1 MLKVIFYLKAGK
13 FNKSG
18 ESPIYARIS
27 YKKQSITMASGK
39 SILKERWQFTDNL
52 RSVLKLEKE
61 KVIKNALDLF
71 LIGMEKKFN
80 ELLKIDQDFSLQL
93 LKDEFKG
100 ETVVKENCVS
110 LIEIMN
116 KHNEFFKK
124 KVNAGERSKASYQK
138 YERAK
143 DLLITFMT
151 KQYGIQDI
159 PLFEVNS
166 AYVYNLES
174 FLKYDSRFKG
184 KTGIKNN
191 SVVKY
196 MRMYKTACKYSIRM
210 GIIEKDPFNLY
221 DGKLHVT
228 DAVFLTQEELNL
240 IESKKF
246 SAQRL
251 EKVKDVFLFSCYTG
265 YAPVDAANLTSNNIS
280 SDGKDNLWIMTNRA
294 KTTIR
299 ANVPILPPTLAI
311 ISTSKIPMYK
321 IDEEIEIKNFIEV
334 PDDAVVAAKEN
345 LIKNYLEKLIL
356 DKNTF
361 TSNKE
366 TFFHLLRK
374 YLETDKAAIEEIVF
388 NSNITRNFHSYL
400 AHNSD
405 ISLTP
410 LSLSIE
416 ETLRSRTEEQR
427 KKLKEFSYKF
437 HNSIDRIKEM
447 NDIPAYKRMG
457 IELDEIKPSD
467 YPVAQVIISVDP
479 RELNELS
486 IIQPLE
492 KPVNKP
498 LVKK

>member
-27 YKKQSITMASGK
+27 YKKQSITMAAGK

-71 LIGMEKKFN
+71 LLGMEKKFN

-100 ETVVKENCVS
+100 ETAVKEDCVS

-116 KHNEFFKK
+116 RHNEFFKR
-124 KVNAGERSKASYQK
+124 KVDAGERSKASYQK

-159 PLFEVNS
+159 SLPEVNS
-166 AYVYNLES
+166 AYVYNLEA
-174 FLKYDSRFKG
+174 FLKYDSSFKG
-184 KTGIKNN
+184 KTGIQNN

-210 GIIEKDPFNLY
+210 GIIDKDPFNVY

-240 IESKKF
+240 IENKKF
-246 SAQRL
+246 SVKRL

-280 SDGKDNLWIMTNRA
+280 SDGNDNLWIMTNRA
-294 KTTIR
+294 KTAIR

-311 ISTSKIPMYK
+311 INKYRNMQIGLIPNLSNQKMNAYLK
-321 IDEEIEIKNFIEV
+321 EIADLCGIDKHLTWYVARHTFATTVTLGNGIRIENVSAMMGHTNIKQTQHY
-334 PDDAVVAAKEN
+334 AKV
-345 LIKNYLEKLIL
+345 L
-356 DKNTF
+356 DM
-361 TSNKE
+361 
-366 TFFHLLRK
+366 
-374 YLETDKAAIEEIVF
+374 
-388 NSNITRNFHSYL
+388 NIMEDMS
-400 AHNSD
+400 
-405 ISLTP
+405 
-410 LSLSIE
+410 
-416 ETLRSRTEEQR
+416 
-427 KKLKEFSYKF
+427 KLKQKYT
-437 HNSIDRIKEM
+437 
-447 NDIPAYKRMG
+447 
-457 IELDEIKPSD
+457 
-467 YPVAQVIISVDP
+467 
-479 RELNELS
+479 
-486 IIQPLE
+486 
-492 KPVNKP
+492 
-498 LVKK
+498 

>member
-311 ISTSKIPMYK
+311 INKYRNMQIGLIPKLSNQKMNAYLK
-321 IDEEIEIKNFIEV
+321 EIADLCGIDKHLTWYVARHTFATTVTLGNGVRIENVSAMMGHTNIKQTQHY
-334 PDDAVVAAKEN
+334 AKV
-345 LIKNYLEKLIL
+345 L
-356 DKNTF
+356 D
-361 TSNKE
+361 
-366 TFFHLLRK
+366 
-374 YLETDKAAIEEIVF
+374 I
-388 NSNITRNFHSYL
+388 NIMEDMS
-400 AHNSD
+400 
-405 ISLTP
+405 
-410 LSLSIE
+410 
-416 ETLRSRTEEQR
+416 
-427 KKLKEFSYKF
+427 KLKQKYT
-437 HNSIDRIKEM
+437 
-447 NDIPAYKRMG
+447 
-457 IELDEIKPSD
+457 
-467 YPVAQVIISVDP
+467 
-479 RELNELS
+479 
-486 IIQPLE
+486 
-492 KPVNKP
+492 
-498 LVKK
+498 

>member
-27 YKKQSITMASGK
+27 YKKQSITMAAGK

-71 LIGMEKKFN
+71 LLGMEKKFN

-100 ETVVKENCVS
+100 ETAVKEDSVS
-110 LIEIMN
+110 IIEIMN
-116 KHNEFFKK
+116 RHNEFFKR
-124 KVNAGERSKASYQK
+124 KVDAGERSKASYQK

-159 PLFEVNS
+159 SLPEVNS
-166 AYVYNLES
+166 AYVYNLEA
-174 FLKYDSRFKG
+174 FLKYDSSFKG
-184 KTGIKNN
+184 KTGIQNN

-210 GIIEKDPFNLY
+210 GIIDKDPFNVY

-228 DAVFLTQEELNL
+228 DAIFLTQYELNL
-240 IESKKF
+240 IENKKF
-246 SAQRL
+246 SVKRL

-280 SDGKDNLWIMTNRA
+280 SDGNDNLWIMTNRA
-294 KTTIR
+294 KTAIR

-311 ISTSKIPMYK
+311 INKYRNMQIGLIPKLSNQKMNAYLK
-321 IDEEIEIKNFIEV
+321 EIADLCGIDKHLTWYVARHTFATTVTLGNGIRIENVSAMMGHTNIKQTQHY
-334 PDDAVVAAKEN
+334 AKV
-345 LIKNYLEKLIL
+345 L
-356 DKNTF
+356 DM
-361 TSNKE
+361 
-366 TFFHLLRK
+366 
-374 YLETDKAAIEEIVF
+374 
-388 NSNITRNFHSYL
+388 NIMEDMS
-400 AHNSD
+400 
-405 ISLTP
+405 
-410 LSLSIE
+410 
-416 ETLRSRTEEQR
+416 
-427 KKLKEFSYKF
+427 KLKQKYT
-437 HNSIDRIKEM
+437 
-447 NDIPAYKRMG
+447 
-457 IELDEIKPSD
+457 
-467 YPVAQVIISVDP
+467 
-479 RELNELS
+479 
-486 IIQPLE
+486 
-492 KPVNKP
+492 
-498 LVKK
+498 

>member
-27 YKKQSITMASGK
+27 FKKQSITMAAGK

-71 LIGMEKKFN
+71 LLGMEKKFN

-100 ETVVKENCVS
+100 ETSVKEDCVS
-110 LIEIMN
+110 LIEIIN
-116 KHNEFFKK
+116 RHNAFFKR
-124 KVNAGERSKASYQK
+124 KVDAGERSKASYQK

-143 DLLITFMT
+143 DLLVTFMT

-159 PLFEVNS
+159 SLHEVNS

-174 FLKYDSRFKG
+174 FLKYDSSFKG
-184 KTGIKNN
+184 KTGIQNN

-210 GIIEKDPFNLY
+210 GIIDKDPFNVY

-228 DAVFLTQEELNL
+228 DAIFLTQEELNL
-240 IESKKF
+240 IENKKF
-246 SAQRL
+246 SVKRL

-280 SDGKDNLWIMTNRA
+280 SDGNDNLWIMTNRA
-294 KTTIR
+294 KTAIK

-311 ISTSKIPMYK
+311 INKYRNMQIGLIPKLSNQKMNAYLK
-321 IDEEIEIKNFIEV
+321 EIADLCGIDKHLTWYVARHTFATTVTLGNGVRIENVSAMMGHTNIKQTQHY
-334 PDDAVVAAKEN
+334 AKV
-345 LIKNYLEKLIL
+345 L
-356 DKNTF
+356 D
-361 TSNKE
+361 
-366 TFFHLLRK
+366 
-374 YLETDKAAIEEIVF
+374 I
-388 NSNITRNFHSYL
+388 NIMEDMS
-400 AHNSD
+400 
-405 ISLTP
+405 
-410 LSLSIE
+410 
-416 ETLRSRTEEQR
+416 
-427 KKLKEFSYKF
+427 KLKQKYT
-437 HNSIDRIKEM
+437 
-447 NDIPAYKRMG
+447 
-457 IELDEIKPSD
+457 
-467 YPVAQVIISVDP
+467 
-479 RELNELS
+479 
-486 IIQPLE
+486 
-492 KPVNKP
+492 
-498 LVKK
+498 